1 MKNKG
6 FSLVELIV
14 VIAIMAI
21 LVGVAV
27 PVYTGYISKANEAK
41 DAQLLGEINSAF
53 MTAAVD
59 YGVTDFTFA
68 GEDLPAISVGEN
80 GEIDLENM
88 TPAYLSDAMIEILG
102 TDLKFNVIEG
112 IYYNPLTR
120 QFGETVVLSYGGG
133 IIMMDPEDIAKLKDS
148 EFGNIGMEKLMEK
161 VDLATYIASI
171 ASEGS
176 DLYTLVTNE
185 SNKRNLAACL
195 GLEYS
200 EDSKS
205 DYQKAFRKLVR
216 AKMELLTDEDIDSME
231 DDAFEALY
239 AEAESQILANNA
251 VLSAATNTT
260 FDADV
265 FAEQLKAGT
274 AIDAIKDAE
283 TEEQLALTAMA
294 YAMYASYVSN
304 TTNGNADA
312 ITNDVATVL
321 TTLETDDFKAYM
333 AKPEAQADVQGYLA
347 AMNMVNQSAD
357 DKNAVSTLLV
367 NGFTDPDLVNQ
378 LQGVVGN

>member
-27 PVYTGYISKANEAK
+27 PVYTSYIGKANEAK

-53 MTAAVD
+53 MVACVD
-59 YGVTDFTFA
+59 NNVDFDDITPENNVITITNGVVSFDDMYDDIVDTMKTILP
-68 GEDLPAISVGEN
+68 GE
-80 GEIDLENM
+80 
-88 TPAYLSDAMIEILG
+88 
-102 TDLKFNVIEG
+102 LKFKTITAL
-112 IYYNPLTR
+112 YYNPTTR
-120 QFGETVVLSYGGG
+120 EFATAVVLSYGGG
-133 IIMMDPEDIAKLKDS
+133 IIVMNPEDIAKLKDS
-148 EFGNIGMEKLMEK
+148 EFGKIGMEKLMEK

-176 DLYTLVTNE
+176 DLNALITNE
-185 SNKRNLAACL
+185 ANKRNLAACL

-200 EDSKS
+200 EDRKS
-205 DYQKAFRKLVR
+205 DFQKAYRNLIY
-216 AKMELLTDEDIDSME
+216 AKMELMTDEDIDSME
-231 DDAFEALY
+231 TEAFDALY
-239 AEAESQILANNA
+239 ANAESQILANNA

-260 FDADV
+260 FDADA
-265 FAEQLKAGT
+265 FAGQLQAGN

-312 ITNDVATVL
+312 ITNDVSTVL
-321 TTLETDDFKAYM
+321 ATLETDEFKAYM
-333 AKPEAQADVQGYLA
+333 AQPEAQADVQGYLA

-378 LQGVVGN
+378 LQGAVGN